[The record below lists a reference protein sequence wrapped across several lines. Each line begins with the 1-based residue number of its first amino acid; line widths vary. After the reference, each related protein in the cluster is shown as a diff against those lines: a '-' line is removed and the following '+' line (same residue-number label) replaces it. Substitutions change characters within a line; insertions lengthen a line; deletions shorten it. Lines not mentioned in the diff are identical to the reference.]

1 MVQFN
6 SKLNTAWKV
15 SVSRVFLARIFP
27 HSDWICRDPSPYSV
41 RMRENTDQNIPNTE
55 TFHAVEFKDFVP
67 NFRIKTV
74 DQPFFVDNCIDVVDA
89 TIYSERFSCLRLLF
103 VPLKFQITSLF
114 YGFIIFEKNMS
125 KKVIWSKKLWFKF
138 RKLCRKYDH
147 IVHVTLLE

>member
-1 MVQFN
+1 MSYLTILKLQLYGSIQFQVEHCI
-6 SKLNTAWKV
+6 K
-15 SVSRVFLARIFP
+15 
-27 HSDWICRDPSPYSV
+27 SV
-41 RMRENTDQNIPNTE
+41 RVQSFSGPHFPAFGLNMERSLSIFSPNAGKYGPE
-55 TFHAVEFKDFVP
+55 YSEYGHFSRSGIQRLCVP

-125 KKVIWSKKLWFKF
+125 KKVI
-138 RKLCRKYDH
+138 
-147 IVHVTLLE
+147 